1 VAEVFSELA
10 EDVAVDLSPGFGCVD
25 GQMSVFR
32 GRERHCGYQQQERNA
47 KDEAKTARI
56 HDDSK
61 GEYRESRILAA
72 IDGNEKV
79 V

>member
-1 VAEVFSELA
+1 
-10 EDVAVDLSPGFGCVD
+10 
-25 GQMSVFR
+25 MSVFR